1 MISPQEENL
10 FLCFVGESEQPGV
23 GLLLRSGV
31 KWAFYQHDLLSP
43 PERGAGW
50 KKSLQRLQLLMGGQG
65 GGAVRYSCR
74 VWPGCPPPPCK
85 KRRPVQQPPPP
96 TPQQERRTI
105 KKPGACHTSP

>member
-31 KWAFYQHDLLSP
+31 KWAFYQHGLLSP

-65 GGAVRYSCR
+65 GGAVRYSCSLAR
-74 VWPGCPPPPCK
+74 LPPSALQKAASRAATPH
-85 KRRPVQQPPPP
+85 P